1 MEENWRGRGLMKP
14 MLDLAFDWCRD
25 KSVSVITLGV
35 LHRNWIGTAAWHKFG
50 FEEWNEE
57 RRLELKPRSP

>member
-1 MEENWRGRGLMKP
+1 MKP
-14 MLDLAFDWCRD
+14 MLDLAFDWCCD

-35 LHRNWIGTAAWHKFG
+35 LHRNWIGTAAWYKFG